1 MKNFTKL
8 TISAT
13 IRYDY
18 IDGLIRSLYANC
30 KPVPATTLFFFF
42 FFLFNTKVKVL
53 NSSSEYSHLFMPDYY
68 V

>member
-42 FFLFNTKVKVL
+42 YLFNTKVKVL

>member
-1 MKNFTKL
+1 MKNFIEL

-13 IRYDY
+13 IRYGY
-18 IDGLIRSLYANC
+18 IDGLIRSLYANY
-30 KPVPATTLFFFF
+30 KPVPETT

-53 NSSSEYSHLFMPDYY
+53 NSSNEYNHLFMPVYY

>member
-30 KPVPATTLFFFF
+30 KPVPATTF